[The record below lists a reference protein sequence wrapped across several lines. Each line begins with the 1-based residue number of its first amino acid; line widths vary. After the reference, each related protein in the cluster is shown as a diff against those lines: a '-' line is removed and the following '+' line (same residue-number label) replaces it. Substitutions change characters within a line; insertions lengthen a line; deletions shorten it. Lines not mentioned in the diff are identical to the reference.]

1 MTGTVSRGL
10 VAGAAGTTVLH
21 AVSQLDRAVRGRPAS
36 TVPAR
41 TVDAIADATGQEVPG
56 RGAVREARRTAL
68 GSLAGIG
75 SGLGVGVLASLARSA
90 GVRMPG
96 LVGAVVTGATAM
108 AATDVP
114 AAALSVTDPRTWT
127 AADWASDAGPH
138 LAYGAAVQAVVSA
151 LPTPEERATPLQAAT
166 PGLVGRSLLLGL
178 ATGSRSSLGL
188 AAPSLTAADA
198 GAVKKLAF
206 LSSVVGELYADKQP
220 GVPDRT
226 SAGALPARLGGGA
239 AGAQRLARRQ
249 GANAALPVLAGTVG
263 AAAGSFGGLA
273 WRHWA
278 GARMPDWQAAVLED
292 AAAVALALA
301 ACLPG
306 RRRTTRL
313 TVVRVPDRPLS
324 VAGPG
329 RDR

>member
-10 VAGAAGTTVLH
+10 IAGAAGTTVLH
-21 AVSQLDRAVRGRPAS
+21 AASHLDMAVRGRPAS

-41 TVDAIADATGQEVPG
+41 TVDAVAGATGRAVPG
-56 RGAVREARRTAL
+56 RGQVGQARRTAL
-68 GSLAGIG
+68 GALAGIG

-96 LVGAVVTGATAM
+96 PVGAVVTGVAAM

-114 AAALSVTDPRTWT
+114 AAVLSVTDPRTWT
-127 AADWASDAGPH
+127 TADWASDAGPH

-151 LPTPEERATPLQAAT
+151 LPTPRERAAPLQAAT
-166 PGLVGRSLLLGL
+166 PGLVGRSLLLGV

-188 AAPSLTAADA
+188 AAPALTAADA
-198 GAVKKLAF
+198 GAGRKLACVAP
-206 LSSVVGELYADKQP
+206 VVGEVYGDEQP

-226 SAGALPARLGGGA
+226 SAGALPARLGSGA
-239 AGAQRLARRQ
+239 AGAQRLAGRQ
-249 GANAALPVLAGTVG
+249 GANVALPVLVGAVG
-263 AAAGSFGGLA
+263 AAVGSFGGLG
-273 WRHWA
+273 WRRWA
-278 GARMPDWQAAVLED
+278 GARVPDWQAAVLED
-292 AAAVALALA
+292 AVAVALALA

-306 RRRTTRL
+306 RRRITRL
-313 TVVRVPDRPLS
+313 TLVRVADRPLS

-329 RDR
+329 RGR